1 MEVLFWEY
9 HLTSSRRLIYPEIA
23 EDDDVC
29 RFPNEKSITSGI
41 FVWKCWEYHLN
52 MLFFEPSKQIQDEK
66 MCIQTEGS
74 WNVGAPKLSSI
85 FNRIFHEKVT
95 IQRATRVPHDYGT
108 PP

>member
-52 MLFFEPSKQIQDEK
+52 IFF
-66 MCIQTEGS
+66 
-74 WNVGAPKLSSI
+74 
-85 FNRIFHEKVT
+85 
-95 IQRATRVPHDYGT
+95 
-108 PP
+108 

>member
-1 MEVLFWEY
+1 MLGISEY
-9 HLTSSRRLIYPEIA
+9 
-23 EDDDVC
+23 V
-29 RFPNEKSITSGI
+29 
-41 FVWKCWEYHLN
+41 
-52 MLFFEPSKQIQDEK
+52 FFEPSKQIQDEK

-85 FNRIFHEKVT
+85 FKRIFHEKVT